1 MAFFQILPWK
11 NCRCHLTGHASHES
25 LSRQCSDLIIEKSG
39 GLRCWGFL
47 SRIFVRHKTN
57 KHWIPRITPGLGHMG
72 TYFLFCALCFTAPPP
87 KKKKK
92 LKNKETP
99 VSASL
104 SSSGSLITISNR
116 GKVRSRHL
124 EKILGAFLWLSYWC
138 LPWQWAREGQV
149 FASHERW
156 CFSRAGNERLIPKI

>member
-1 MAFFQILPWK
+1 MLKPAMP
-11 NCRCHLTGHASHES
+11 CHES

-39 GLRCWGFL
+39 GLAKGVGVFW
-47 SRIFVRHKTN
+47 SIFVRHKTN
-57 KHWIPRITPGLGHMG
+57 KHWIPRITPGLGHMV
-72 TYFLFCALCFTAPPP
+72 TYFLFCEMPCASQPPP
-87 KKKKK
+87 KKKK